1 MQDETRISW
10 VLGFAASYIRDFTV
24 VFLTAPRVVFLTAP
38 RAVWHAQ
45 YTGRDGR
52 SLTSPEATIYL
63 KWQPTNHSIVHQ
75 RWMDP
80 ENWLPEAIC
89 RYVRRYRRCLAL
101 VVLYVSQDMQKE
113 SGKFPVIPQNWD
125 GAVSELGFKHVDLF
139 LYRITL
145 SMYKIKFTTAVF

>member
-10 VLGFAASYIRDFTV
+10 VLGFGASYIRDFT
-24 VFLTAPRVVFLTAP
+24 VVFLTAP

-80 ENWLPEAIC
+80 ENWFPEAIC

-113 SGKFPVIPQNWD
+113 SVKFPIIPQNLD
-125 GAVSELGFKHVDLF
+125 GAVS
-139 LYRITL
+139 
-145 SMYKIKFTTAVF
+145 